1 MVILLSY
8 AHIMTRFELEY
19 QSIVLPL
26 DKCHLSIKDAAQNNL

>member
-19 QSIVLPL
+19 QSMSYRWINA
-26 DKCHLSIKDAAQNNL
+26 IYQ